1 MRLAAAHPRC
11 PKRRV
16 RSEKRNARATD
27 QSRPSK
33 NARTQSAMQLPKP
46 ATLESFSP
54 GLTPELSR
62 AAKRR
67 RLGRIVRAD
76 VTAEAAE
83 PQAATPRMTREPLAE
98 SPATRR
104 PRLVRPKR
112 TRRPAEARAPACEGA
127 PASTARRDDTR
138 ARTRRLTMRLAAAH
152 PRCPKRR
159 VRSEKRSA
167 RTTNQ
172 RRPSKNARTRSAI
185 QLPKPATLES
195 FSPGLTPELRRA
207 AKRHRLE

>member
-11 PKRRV
+11 PRRCV
-16 RSEKRNARATD
+16 RNEKRCARNTD
-27 QSRPSK
+27 QRRPSQTQE
-33 NARTQSAMQLPKP
+33 TQSAMQLPKP
-46 ATLESFSP
+46 TTLESFSP

-76 VTAEAAE
+76 VTAEARE

-112 TRRPAEARAPACEGA
+112 TRRPAEARTPAGEGA
-127 PASTARRDDTR
+127 PASTARCDNIW
-138 ARTRRLTMRLAAAH
+138 ARTRRSTQSFGGGAPAQSEAMR
-152 PRCPKRR
+152 PKREAQR
-159 VRSEKRSA
+159 ANHRPTATQQDA
-167 RTTNQ
+167 RNAERDATTEAH
-172 RRPSKNARTRSAI
+172 STGK
-185 QLPKPATLES
+185 L
-195 FSPGLTPELRRA
+195 FPGPNT
-207 AKRHRLE
+207 